1 VQVPHDEG
9 VANRIGPESCVGVRK
24 GACEA
29 LTGGGRAGRLSRENN
44 ILQGADVLNKN
55 GRQHGLLRYR
65 KR

>member
-1 VQVPHDEG
+1 M
-9 VANRIGPESCVGVRK
+9 RGVRK

-29 LTGGGRAGRLSRENN
+29 LTGGGRAGILSRENN

-65 KR
+65 ER